1 MTRQPAPV
9 LEVRD
14 LTVAF
19 PGHVALD
26 AVDFRMFPGEVHA
39 LLGEN
44 GAGKSTLIKALTGA
58 HAPDGGSITLDGR
71 AVDFAGPSDAH
82 RAGIAA
88 VYQEIDLLPNLSVAE
103 NVMLGHE
110 PHRFGTI
117 DWRATRERAADAL
130 ARLGVDVDVASQLGQ
145 HSPAVQQLVAIA
157 RVVSMDARVL
167 VLDEPTSS
175 LDNDEVTELFRVV
188 RTLTATGVAVLF
200 VSHFIEQVYELADR
214 LTVLRDGR
222 LVGEYLPS
230 ELLRIDLVEKMVGR
244 RVGELNELGKRAGE
258 SAGGNTGESPGQGD
272 DVVLSAHEVT
282 KRRAIDPFTL
292 DIAEGELIGVAGLLG
307 SGRTE
312 LARVLSGV
320 DRADSGTTRV
330 AGIVTRLRSPRG
342 GIRHGIVYSSE
353 NRRVGG
359 IVGGLTVR
367 DNIVL
372 ALQAERG
379 WWRPIPRKR
388 QDELVQS
395 YLEMLDVRPA
405 EPDALAGTLSGGN
418 QQKVMLACLL
428 ALAPRVLILDE
439 PTRGV
444 DIGAKVEVQ
453 RMVRNLADNGMAVVF
468 ISAELEEVLRIAQ
481 RVLVLRE
488 RRVVADLP
496 NDGLTME
503 ALLTLIAYGDE
514 QNADDP

>member
-44 GAGKSTLIKALTGA
+44 GAGKSTLIKAITGA

-110 PHRFGTI
+110 PHRLGTI
-117 DWRATRERAADAL
+117 DWRSMRERAADAL

-188 RTLTATGVAVLF
+188 RTLTASGVAVLF

-244 RVGELNELGKRAGE
+244 RVGELDELGKRASE
-258 SAGGNTGESPGQGD
+258 STGQDD

-282 KRRAIDPFTL
+282 KRRAIDPFTI

-320 DRADSGTTRV
+320 DRADGGTTQV
-330 AGIVTRLRSPRG
+330 AGIITRLRSPRA

-418 QQKVMLACLL
+418 QQKVMLARLL

-496 NDGLTME
+496 NDGLSME

>member
-1 MTRQPAPV
+1 MTSEPAPV
-9 LEVRD
+9 LDVRD

-44 GAGKSTLIKALTGA
+44 GAGKSTLIKAITGA
-58 HAPDGGSITLDGR
+58 LTPDSGSILLDGG
-71 AVDFAGPSDAH
+71 VVVFAGPSDAH

-110 PHRFGTI
+110 PHRLGTI
-117 DWRATRERAADAL
+117 DWRSTRERAADAL
-130 ARLGVDVDVASQLGQ
+130 ARLGVDVDVASHLGQ

-188 RTLTATGVAVLF
+188 RTLTASGVAVLF

-244 RVGELNELGKRAGE
+244 RVGELDELGNRAPEG
-258 SAGGNTGESPGQGD
+258 AGPED
-272 DVVLSAHEVT
+272 DIVLSAHDVT
-282 KRRAIDPFTL
+282 KRRAIDPFTI

-320 DRADSGTTRV
+320 DRADGGTTRV
-330 AGIVTRLRSPRG
+330 AGIITRLRSPRS

-359 IVGGLTVR
+359 IVGSLTVR

-405 EPDALAGTLSGGN
+405 DPDALAGTLSGGN
-418 QQKVMLACLL
+418 QQKVMLARLL

-496 NDGLTME
+496 NDGLSME